1 MSRIWPSLD
10 DLTYAELVDGARSR
24 LPLLDPAWTD
34 HNPADPGITLL
45 ELFAW
50 LSEMLVY
57 RTDQIPEERY
67 RAFLALLRGPD
78 ATTPTVAVDTAIAET
93 LRELRTPW
101 RAASASD
108 IEYLIT
114 TRWPA
119 DPAAAGFPAVRRVH
133 CVPRRDLTA
142 DPDQDRPG
150 TLSVVIVP
158 QRDPAATAPP
168 VPSQEL
174 RDAVHAWL
182 EPRRLLGV
190 RHRVVGPTYVPVTIT
205 ARLVLRPGYATAAV
219 ARSGVLTDAA
229 IVADVARNAAA
240 ALTAA
245 IDPVIGG
252 AEAQGWPFGRDVFL
266 SDLYRLLD
274 GLPGVDYVDGLR
286 LVGVPPDR
294 VLDDA
299 GEVVGMRLGAAE
311 LPDPVAVDDAGTPGL
326 LTVVAG
332 GSR

>member
-10 DLTYAELVDGARSR
+10 DLTYAELIDGARSR

-34 HNPADPGITLL
+34 HNPSDPGITLL

-50 LSEMLVY
+50 LCEMLVY

-78 ATTPTVAVDTAIAET
+78 PTLSTVAVDAAIADT

-101 RAASASD
+101 RATTASD
-108 IEYLIT
+108 IEYLLKT
-114 TRWPA
+114 QWPT
-119 DPAAAGFPAVRRVH
+119 DPAAAGFPAVHRVH
-133 CVPRRDLTA
+133 CVAHRDLTT
-142 DPDQDRPG
+142 DPAQDRPG
-150 TLSVVIVP
+150 TVSVVIVP
-158 QRDPAATAPP
+158 HSDAAAAAPP

-190 RHRVVGPTYVPVTIT
+190 RHHVVGPTYVPVTIT
-205 ARLVLRPGYATAAV
+205 ARLVLRPAYATAAV
-219 ARSGVLTDAA
+219 ARSGVLTDGA
-229 IVADVARNAAA
+229 IVADVARDAAA
-240 ALTAA
+240 ALQAA
-245 IDPVIGG
+245 FDPVVGG
-252 AEAQGWPFGRDVFL
+252 PDGQGWPFGRDVFL

-286 LVGVPPDR
+286 LMDVPPDR
-294 VLDDA
+294 VLDD
-299 GEVVGMRLGAAE
+299 GGDVIGMRLGAAE
-311 LPDPVAVDDAGTPGL
+311 LPEAVAVDDAGTPGL